1 MALLSDNHKKKTK
14 KKPTLIWQSQIIYRS
29 ELVYMGVMLL
39 HKSVYLGVE
48 AGAVERQGFLFA
60 NRLPY
65 ILESVLSAS

>member
-1 MALLSDNHKKKTK
+1 MCS
-14 KKPTLIWQSQIIYRS
+14 S
-29 ELVYMGVMLL
+29 ELVYMGVMLLL

-65 ILESVLSAS
+65 ILENVLSAF